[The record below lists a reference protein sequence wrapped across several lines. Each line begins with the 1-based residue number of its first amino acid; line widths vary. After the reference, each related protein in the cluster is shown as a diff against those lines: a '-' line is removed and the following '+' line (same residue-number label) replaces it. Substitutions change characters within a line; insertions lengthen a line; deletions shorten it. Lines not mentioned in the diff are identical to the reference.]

1 MLYEV
6 SRYGENK
13 KYIEKINDNF
23 SESPE
28 INVVMEELNMDDSM
42 ADICEKL
49 NNNFSA
55 YNATGLYEGLY
66 YGFYSQMNI
75 DQMFNI
81 INNNFLILN
90 PAESLMFT

>member
-13 KYIEKINDNF
+13 KYIEKINNNF

-28 INVVMEELNMDDSM
+28 INVVMEELNIDDSM

-90 PAESLMFT
+90 PAESLIFT

>member
-13 KYIEKINDNF
+13 KYIEKINNNF

-90 PAESLMFT
+90 PAESLIFT

>member
-28 INVVMEELNMDDSM
+28 INVVMEELNIDDSM

-90 PAESLMFT
+90 PAESLIFT

>member
-13 KYIEKINDNF
+13 KYIEKINNNF

-28 INVVMEELNMDDSM
+28 INVVMEELNIDDSM

-49 NNNFSA
+49 NNIFSA

-90 PAESLMFT
+90 PAESLIFT

>member
-90 PAESLMFT
+90 PAESLIFT